1 MFKSKPKERYLFT
14 TRRQKRRQKRFSWLW
29 LLVSGLLS
37 LLILEL
43 VTRIFIDITG
53 KRAEFAAV
61 NSEEALEPSLRD
73 AYQLKFINEAGETY
87 PGASETGSLV
97 AQRSLSVGYKLVE
110 NQENPYWQINS
121 QGFRDNDPVPLVKPQ
136 GEIRIFLLGSSTAF
150 GYGSSS
156 NQTAIADFL
165 EFRLKE
171 RLSQQQK
178 SPQMYRPDIL
188 PPEEPARAEALKKP
202 AKIKSGNYR
211 VINAAVPGYASGNQL
226 AQLALQVIKYKPDLI
241 LVLNGYEDLM
251 LSGNKTA
258 TQLPQSEEYLDD
270 ASSYLLASINK
281 FLQPVEEYSYLVR
294 MLQDSVLKPQDVTQD
309 TIVFANKTGSEL
321 AEIAP
326 KDQKEL
332 QRRVDRYFQNQ
343 KQIVTIATGAKA
355 DVIFATQPEITGRN
369 PSKLTPTEGEIVTQL
384 GRKYIQAIKDNYPRF
399 VRANQYL
406 ANLYP
411 KNVKALD
418 LYHLGNN
425 YPSPSFI
432 DGIHLTENAN
442 NTVAEQIYYAIA
454 ASPKMQ
460 ATVKQPPKTPISPT
474 KPLSIK
480 PSNNIQPSN
489 SI

>member
-1 MFKSKPKERYLFT
+1 MFKSRPKERYLFT
-14 TRRQKRRQKRFSWLW
+14 TRRQKRRQRRFSWLW
-29 LLVSGLLS
+29 LLLSGLLS

-53 KRAEFAAV
+53 KRAEFASAS
-61 NSEEALEPSLRD
+61 NEQNLDENLTN
-73 AYQLKFINEAGETY
+73 AYQLKFINEAGESY

-110 NQENPYWQINS
+110 NQDNPYWKINP
-121 QGFRDNDPVPLVKPQ
+121 QGFRDNDSIPLVKPQ

-156 NQTAIADFL
+156 NQTAIAESL
-165 EFRLKE
+165 EFRLQE
-171 RLSQQQK
+171 RLKQQQK
-178 SPQMYRPDIL
+178 APQLYRPDLL
-188 PPEEPARAEALKKP
+188 PLEEPARAEALKKP

-226 AQLALQVIKYKPDLI
+226 AQLALQIIKYKPDLI

-251 LSGNKTA
+251 LTGDKTA
-258 TQLPQSEEYLDD
+258 TQLPQSEEYLND
-270 ASSYLLASINK
+270 APSYFLASVNK
-281 FLQPVEEYSYLVR
+281 FLQPVEEYSYLVK

-309 TIVFANKTGSEL
+309 TIVFQNKTGSEL
-321 AEIAP
+321 VEIAP
-326 KDQKEL
+326 HDKTEL
-332 QRRVDRYFQNQ
+332 QRRIDRYFQNH

-355 DVIFATQPEITGRN
+355 DVIFALQPEITGRN

-384 GRKYIQAIKDNYPRF
+384 GRKYIQTIKDNYPRF
-399 VRANQYL
+399 VVANQYL

-418 LYHLGNN
+418 LYHLNNN

-442 NTVAEQIYYAIA
+442 AMVAEQFYSAIA
-454 ASPKMQ
+454 SSPKMQ
-460 ATVKQPPKTPISPT
+460 VALKEPPKPQVTPTT
-474 KPLSIK
+474 KPLPIK
-480 PSNNIQPSN
+480 PLSSNL
-489 SI
+489 